1 MSMNG
6 PWYGEWGSKV
16 LTYIA
21 NGLSLL
27 DAMNSVDRSPR
38 NESN

>member
-16 LTYIA
+16 LTCIA
-21 NGLSLL
+21 NGPSLL
-27 DAMNSVDRSPR
+27 DSIDSVDRSPR